1 MQFKH
6 IILMKMI
13 CHRAN
18 MIGPNPN
25 MENNPEYINKTLHA
39 GYDVEIDV
47 WLLSDGF
54 YLGHDNPTYK
64 INKYFLQNQK
74 IWSHCKNLEAYMFL
88 LKHQDINCFFQNE
101 EEVVLTSRGYLWS
114 HSKCKTWNNKTV
126 ITQLDSRNWKPPSF
140 VFAVCSDYICDQ
152 CQINTL
158 PFDLLI
164 IDIDGVMTDGTKIY
178 DRDGKVFGKK
188 YCDLDFTAIK
198 RFIAAGIKVCFLSGD
213 QTVNKAMAE
222 TRQIDFFHNT
232 PGVDKADMLPD
243 IKTHYKSFKTAYVG
257 DDYYDI
263 SIMNSVDLAFCPQ
276 TSFTPVKA
284 AGTIINV
291 DAGKGVIAGLYD
303 KFEDKIAYSFPI
315 DSANVNPK

>member
-1 MQFKH
+1 M
-6 IILMKMI
+6 
-13 CHRAN
+13 N
-18 MIGPNPN
+18 GPNPS
-25 MENNPEYINKTLHA
+25 MENNPEYINETLRA

-47 WLLSDGF
+47 WMLSDGM
-54 YLGHDNPTYK
+54 YLGHDKPTHK
-64 INKYFLQNQK
+64 INKYFLQNQR
-74 IWSHCKNLEAYMFL
+74 IWSHCKNLETYMYL
-88 LKHQDINCFFQNE
+88 LKYQDINCFIQNE
-101 EEVVLTSRGYLWS
+101 EDIVITSRGYLWA
-114 HSKCKTWNNKTV
+114 HSKCCVWNDKTV
-126 ITQLDSRNWKPPSF
+126 VTQLDSRNWKPHHF
-140 VFAVCSDYICDQ
+140 AFAVCSDYICSP
-152 CQINTL
+152 CTINTL

-222 TRQIDFFHNT
+222 TRKIDFFHNA

-243 IKTHYKSFKTAYVG
+243 IKAHYKSSKTAYVG

-263 SIMNSVDLAFCPQ
+263 SIMNSVDFAFCPK
-276 TSFTPVKA
+276 TSFTPVKK
-284 AGTIINV
+284 AGIIIDV
-291 DAGKGVIAGLYD
+291 DAGKGVIAALYD

-315 DSANVNPK
+315 DCPNVNPK